1 MTEIICYDTEV
12 PEIEKKVT
20 LAIVPIT
27 TSSWTKR
34 VGLFKVI
41 RTNGKITETVVT
53 APFLK
58 GKHRPRKVR
67 KASPDDIFDYEQD
80 VKKDER
86 RNDRLMKDV
95 NEAYNLLFKKG
106 YLCKILGLRGRVKE
120 IDYRS
125 AKLIINTNYDSKV
138 ICALLELYFPNREWR
153 VV

>member
-12 PEIEKKVT
+12 PEVEKKVT

-41 RTNGKITETVVT
+41 RTNGKTTETVVT

-58 GKHRPRKVR
+58 GMHRPRKVR
-67 KASPDDIFDYEQD
+67 PCSEEDRVDYEQD
-80 VKKDER
+80 VKKDDR

-106 YLCKILGLRGRVKE
+106 YLCKILGFRGRVKE